1 MAGDLLSLREIL
13 VVTSFLADDDVV
25 AEIYLN
31 GAIDE
36 VQISPWLLIIAEF
49 SGALVDFV
57 DDMSSFVGLGL
68 PSSEVVLI
76 ELIID
81 GGVVAL
87 GFAFIS
93 MFIDFDPLE
102 LFESND
108 LQMQFFSFLIDLF
121 HALDPGIPT
130 SKSWLYFCSSTA
142 NFF

>member
-25 AEIYLN
+25 AEIDLN

-36 VQISPWLLIIAEF
+36 VEISPWLLIIAEF

-76 ELIID
+76 
-81 GGVVAL
+81 
-87 GFAFIS
+87 
-93 MFIDFDPLE
+93 
-102 LFESND
+102 
-108 LQMQFFSFLIDLF
+108 
-121 HALDPGIPT
+121 
-130 SKSWLYFCSSTA
+130 
-142 NFF
+142 